1 MVFEHYV
8 FFSKTWFAVFDHVTS
23 LQGRLFIN
31 NSLFHHCE
39 NADKKGPL
47 GVVMMV
53 IMTRL
58 KENYEDWRKKD
69 D

>member
-1 MVFEHYV
+1 ML
-8 FFSKTWFAVFDHVTS
+8 FFPQRLGLLFLIMS
-23 LQGRLFIN
+23 LQGRLFNN

>member
-1 MVFEHYV
+1 M
-8 FFSKTWFAVFDHVTS
+8 FFSLKDFVFAVFDHVFASKADYS
-23 LQGRLFIN
+23 LIILCFII
-31 NSLFHHCE
+31 CE
-39 NADKKGPL
+39 NADKKKPL
-47 GVVMMV
+47 GVVMMM